1 MITCGLRPAVPRSGG
16 RACVARSGLKPA
28 ARRADVGSVSIVMT
42 VLASHSGSDQQAQAI
57 IVWVLVA
64 LVAIATLIMLERH

>member
-1 MITCGLRPAVPRSGG
+1 V
-16 RACVARSGLKPA
+16 LKLA
-28 ARRADVGSVSIVMT
+28 APRADVGSVSIVMT

-64 LVAIATLIMLERH
+64 LVAVATMIILERH